1 MYPVLTAAGL
11 CLLHVRAFLHSWR
24 HKTSKEETM
33 PLQVDNRVS
42 LMDIFSI
49 LIGVGVAASVFFGVA
64 GDVSTNNVQ
73 IAFNKEAIHRVEVAA
88 KESDNQIVDLL
99 EKQNWQINEI
109 KDDSAKGRKRIE
121 DKLDKIIER
130 ELNGR

>member
-1 MYPVLTAAGL
+1 
-11 CLLHVRAFLHSWR
+11 
-24 HKTSKEETM
+24 M

-64 GDVSTNNVQ
+64 GDVSTNNLQ
-73 IAFNKEAIHRVEVAA
+73 IASNKEAIHRVEVAA